1 MLWLSFILLVLILFL
16 VISPKSKK
24 IDSFFNSEEIEAE
37 SFNAVNLKSLVER
50 KKWQKF
56 GASIL
61 TTLRVLGP
69 RSSVWASFYIVLSVA
84 ASWYIVITLLMI
96 ENKALV
102 VGLSCVFIFAGYRSL
117 VTKRRRDFENT
128 FPDALNILMSAVSAG
143 DSLMQAIIY
152 VGDVMDNAIGREFK
166 RMGDRF
172 KLGESPDVI
181 LHRACKTYPYPE
193 FLFFTVTIR
202 ANIARGGQLKGVL
215 ARLIRVLGEYRKRE
229 KKKTEGKEKQKK
241 KNKDAEYER
250 QAKKAKQAKQ
260 AKQSKQRKQSKNR
273 CVHWWHFRNL
283 HLSFVEKCIRATI
296 VVYPFCASG
305 NCILS
310 FLQK

>member
-1 MLWLSFILLVLILFL
+1 MLWLSFILLLLILFL

-37 SFNAVNLKSLVER
+37 NFNAVNLKSLVER

-69 RSSVWASFYIVLSVA
+69 RSSVWASFYIVLCVA

-215 ARLIRVLGEYRKRE
+215 ARLIRVLVESRTLE
-229 KKKTEGKEKQKK
+229 KKKMAMTSE
-241 KNKDAEYER
+241 AR
-250 QAKKAKQAKQ
+250 ISAKIVAMIPVIFILLL
-260 AKQSKQRKQSKNR
+260 NYINPENID
-273 CVHWWHFRNL
+273 FIL
-283 HLSFVEKCIRATI
+283 HDPSGRVLLYYVVGSEFLGLFIVWLLVKGVRA
-296 VVYPFCASG
+296 
-305 NCILS
+305 
-310 FLQK
+310 

>member
-69 RSSVWASFYIVLSVA
+69 RSSVWASFYIVLSVE

-215 ARLIRVLGEYRKRE
+215 ARLIRVLVESRTLE
-229 KKKTEGKEKQKK
+229 KKKMAMTSE
-241 KNKDAEYER
+241 AR
-250 QAKKAKQAKQ
+250 ISAKIVAMIPVIFMLLL
-260 AKQSKQRKQSKNR
+260 NYINPENID
-273 CVHWWHFRNL
+273 FIL
-283 HLSFVEKCIRATI
+283 HDPSGRVLLYYVVGSEFLGLFIVWLLVKGVRA
-296 VVYPFCASG
+296 
-305 NCILS
+305 
-310 FLQK
+310 

>member
-1 MLWLSFILLVLILFL
+1 MLWLSFILLVFILFL
-16 VISPKSKK
+16 VIRPKSKK
-24 IDSFFNSEEIEAE
+24 IESFFNREEIEAE

-50 KKWQKF
+50 KKWQKL

-61 TTLRVLGP
+61 TTLIVLGP
-69 RSSVWASFYIVLSVA
+69 RSSVWASFYVVLSVA

-152 VGDVMDNAIGREFK
+152 VGDIMDNAIGREFK

-215 ARLIRVLGEYRKRE
+215 ARLIRVLVESRTLE
-229 KKKTEGKEKQKK
+229 KKKMAMTSE
-241 KNKDAEYER
+241 AR
-250 QAKKAKQAKQ
+250 ISAKIVAMIPMIFMVLL
-260 AKQSKQRKQSKNR
+260 NYINPENID
-273 CVHWWHFRNL
+273 FIL
-283 HLSFVEKCIRATI
+283 HDPSGRVLLYYVVGSEFLGLFIVWLLVKGVRA
-296 VVYPFCASG
+296 
-305 NCILS
+305 
-310 FLQK
+310 